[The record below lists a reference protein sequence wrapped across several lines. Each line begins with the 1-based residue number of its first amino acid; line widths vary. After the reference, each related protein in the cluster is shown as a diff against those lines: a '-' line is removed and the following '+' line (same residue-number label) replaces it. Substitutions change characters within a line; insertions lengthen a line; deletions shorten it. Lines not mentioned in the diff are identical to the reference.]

1 MTDRMNAPYILA
13 VIALGLLLNLLLM
26 VLLEGAAG

>member
-1 MTDRMNAPYILA
+1 MNAPYIIA

-26 VLLEGAAG
+26 VLLEGTAG